1 MCSAVLVVL
10 GAAYTVKYNQVV
22 AKFAAKLEKDAQEAA
37 ASASASASVSASAP
51 SGASGEE
58 EAERLKAEGEF
69 MFAPARTAWHVEV
82 QGGVIRVCV
91 CVCEAAEAGCNCVW
105 CWNAE
110 RGLRS
115 CHLCSL
121 LVMYLRRVCLC
132 ACVCCILCVCQGMT
146 AFGRVHSRRRWS
158 CTGVPSTPHPRAVK
172 PTCCTP
178 TEPRRTPAWASTTR
192 PWQMA
197 CE

>member
-69 MFAPARTAWHVEV
+69 MFVPARTAWHVEV

-91 CVCEAAEAGCNCVW
+91 CVRQQKLGVIVF
-105 CWNAE
+105 
-110 RGLRS
+110 GVGMRS
-115 CHLCSL
+115 VDC
-121 LVMYLRRVCLC
+121 
-132 ACVCCILCVCQGMT
+132 
-146 AFGRVHSRRRWS
+146 GRVIFAR
-158 CTGVPSTPHPRAVK
+158 CL
-172 PTCCTP
+172 
-178 TEPRRTPAWASTTR
+178 
-192 PWQMA
+192 
-197 CE
+197 